1 MEFSNRFYIL
11 LDTIQ
16 GFFIRKKRGAELG
29 EYQPTREQAKRLAEL
44 LNELCEY
51 YQKVLDCW
59 GDLLEAE
66 AFIWFSENVARIVG
80 SAARVFVE
88 DEIHDLVHKLVNLLA
103 DTRKEWAELKNYIVQ
118 RKLAGRF
125 DPDNY
130 LYLKEQKKNELQRRF
145 SKLVKEEASPIAS
158 YLSRESNWRIMEL
171 DKQLEENNED

>member
-1 MEFSNRFYIL
+1 MEFSNRFYVL

-29 EYQPTREQAKRLAEL
+29 EYQPTREQSKRLAEL

-59 GDLLEAE
+59 DDLLEAE
-66 AFIWFSENVARIVG
+66 AFIWFSENVVRIVG

-103 DTRKEWAELKNYIVQ
+103 DTRKEWAALKNYIVQ

-125 DPDNY
+125 VR
-130 LYLKEQKKNELQRRF
+130 LY
-145 SKLVKEEASPIAS
+145 
-158 YLSRESNWRIMEL
+158 
-171 DKQLEENNED
+171 

>member
-11 LDTIQ
+11 LDKIQ
-16 GFFIRKKRGAELG
+16 GLLIQKKRGAELG

-44 LNELCEY
+44 LSEFCEY
-51 YQKVLDCW
+51 YQKVLDSW
-59 GDLLEAE
+59 GDCLEAE
-66 AFIWFSENVARIVG
+66 AFLWFSENVARVVG

-88 DEIHDLVHKLVNLLA
+88 DEIHDLVHKLVSLLA
-103 DTRKEWAELKNYIVQ
+103 DTRKEWAALKNYIVQ

-130 LYLKEQKKNELQRRF
+130 YILKDQKKNELQRRF

-158 YLSRESNWRIMEL
+158 YLNRDSNWRIVEL
-171 DKQLEENNED
+171 DKQLEEKNEG